1 MKESQ
6 EKKIYNHLRM
16 GNGITPLYALKRFG
30 CMRLAARISDLRKKH
45 PLIRT
50 EMVSYDGSR
59 YARYTLKS
67 QRYEE

>member
-16 GNGITPLYALKRFG
+16 GKGITALFALKHFA

-45 PLIRT
+45 PLIKT
-50 EMVSYDGSR
+50 EMVEYDGSR